1 MFVNQDVG
9 EAVAKGIIEFF
20 KQGNIIRS
28 IEELL
33 RFGVKIIKEKW
44 IWRHAINIYK
54 EVKKDY
60 YKNSLILY
68 ES

>member
-33 RFGVKIIKEKW
+33 RFGVKIIKEK
-44 IWRHAINIYK
+44 
-54 EVKKDY
+54 
-60 YKNSLILY
+60 
-68 ES
+68 